1 MDLPRFGGRVRAF
14 ATSTEANDSR
24 WEEICNKLNRRL
36 GLDYEAWTALAAK
49 SMRAEEYD
57 PDGDAWH

>member
-1 MDLPRFGGRVRAF
+1 MDA
-14 ATSTEANDSR
+14 
-24 WEEICNKLNRRL
+24 EEICNKLNRRL

-49 SMRAEEYD
+49 SMRAEEHD